1 MEGLI
6 PFLMHA
12 VKKHSLHNSY
22 RSLSTGST
30 CRRHLLDG
38 AVVEGSSHRR
48 TRSEFQPPTAEYL
61 QQISSGSDYVSR
73 SMSFKKDISTS
84 YHSTPNAFHASK
96 VKNN

>member
-12 VKKHSLHNSY
+12 MKKHSLHNSY

-30 CRRHLLDG
+30 CRYHLLEG

-61 QQISSGSDYVSR
+61 QQISGSDYVSR
-73 SMSFKKDISTS
+73 SMSFKKDSTS
-84 YHSTPNAFHASK
+84 CSTPNTFHTSK
-96 VKNN
+96 YNG

>member
-12 VKKHSLHNSY
+12 MKKHSLQNGY

-61 QQISSGSDYVSR
+61 QQISGSEFGSR
-73 SMSFKKDISTS
+73 SMSFKKEYSAS
-84 YHSTPNAFHASK
+84 STPKTFHESK
-96 VKNN
+96 VKSN